1 MKTDIQNRLDIE
13 KLINTFYDKVK
24 LDKTIGYFFS
34 EVAHVNWDLHLPKM
48 FDFWENVVFNTGN
61 YEGNP
66 MAQHQN
72 LHQKSTMKKEHFQHW
87 INLFNSTVDE
97 LFVGEKATLIKQRAL
112 SIATVMELKIIY

>member
-34 EVAHVNWDLHLPKM
+34 EVVHVNWKLDLPKM
-48 FDFWENVVFNTGN
+48 YDFWENVVFNTGN

-72 LHQKSTMKKEHFQHW
+72 LHQKSKMKKEHFEQW
-87 INLFNSTVDE
+87 IQLFTSTVDE
-97 LFVGEKATLIKQRAL
+97 LFTGEKATLIKQRAM
-112 SIATVMELKIIY
+112 SIAMVMELKIIY